1 MHVECH
7 TGSVHKTTTKRTHV
21 ILPVDLV
28 AAIDKIAGKRR
39 RSAFLVEVIRDEVQR
54 MSQRGALKAAA
65 GAWKDDD
72 DPELKHGASAWVQG
86 MRNESKTRPRRT
98 EGHGKKH

>member
-1 MHVECH
+1 
-7 TGSVHKTTTKRTHV
+7 VHKTTTKRTHV

-28 AAIDKIAGKRR
+28 AAIDKIVGKRR

-54 MSQRGALKAAA
+54 MSQRDALKAAA

-72 DPELKHGASAWVQG
+72 HPELKHGAAARVEQ
-86 MRNESKTRPRRT
+86 MRNESKTRLRRR
-98 EGHGKKH
+98 EGYRKKH